1 MKILERMNDMP
12 YPFDCITE
20 FMFFETAIEPSDV
33 ILIPGGSH
41 PQLMER
47 AAELYHKGLAPYIL
61 PSGGPTPNVSST
73 EWEFLRDVGLSL
85 GVPES
90 SILRE
95 DKATNT
101 FENARYSWKSLQH
114 HRINPRKAILVCKS
128 YFARRALLTY
138 QVEFPNE
145 VEFYVSSVTDKTG
158 TTKDNWYLDEQKI
171 TYVMNELT
179 KVGQYFKHHI
189 PNWVNSKQ

>member
-1 MKILERMNDMP
+1 MKIRGRMNDLP
-12 YPFDCITE
+12 YPFDCISE
-20 FMFFETAIEPSDV
+20 FMFFETAIETSDV

-47 AAELYHKGLAPYIL
+47 AAELYHQGLAPYIL

-73 EWEFLRDVGLSL
+73 EWEFLRDVGLNL

-101 FENARYSWKSLQH
+101 FENARYSWESLQQLG
-114 HRINPRKAILVCKS
+114 INPRKAILVCKS

-138 QVEFPNE
+138 QVEFPSE
-145 VEFYVSSVTDKTG
+145 VEFYVCSVTDKTG
-158 TTKDNWYLDEQKI
+158 TTRDNWFLDEQKVN
-171 TYVMNELT
+171 YVMNELT
-179 KVGQYFKHHI
+179 KIGQYFKHHI
-189 PNWVNSKQ
+189 PNWINNK

>member
-1 MKILERMNDMP
+1 MNYLSS

-20 FMFFETAIEPSDV
+20 FMFFENSIEQSDV

-47 AAELYHKGLAPYIL
+47 TAELYHQGLAPYIL
-61 PSGGPTPNVSST
+61 PSGGASRNVSST
-73 EWEFLRDVGLSL
+73 EWEFLRDVGLNL

-95 DKATNT
+95 DQATNT
-101 FENARYSWKSLQH
+101 FENARYSWMTLQQQ
-114 HRINPRKAILVCKS
+114 RIKTSKAILVCKS

-138 QVEFPNE
+138 QVEFPIE
-145 VEFYVSSVTDKTG
+145 VEFFVSPVTDKTG
-158 TTKDNWYLDEQKI
+158 TTRDNWYLNEKRI
-171 TYVMNELT
+171 NYVMNELM
-179 KVGQYFKHHI
+179 KIGQYFKHHI
-189 PNWVNSKQ
+189 PNWVNNK

>member
-1 MKILERMNDMP
+1 MSDLS

-20 FMFFETAIEPSDV
+20 FMFFETTIEPSDV

-47 AAELYHKGLAPYIL
+47 AAELYHQGLAPYIL
-61 PSGGPTPNVSST
+61 PSCGPTQNVSST
-73 EWEFLRDVGLSL
+73 EWEFLRDVGLNL

-95 DKATNT
+95 NKATNT
-101 FENARYSWKSLQH
+101 FENARYSWMTLQQN
-114 HRINPRKAILVCKS
+114 RMNPRKVILVCKS

-138 QVEFPNE
+138 QVEFPSE
-145 VEFYVSSVTDKTG
+145 VKFYVSPVTDKTG
-158 TTKDNWYLDEQKI
+158 ITRDNWYLDEQKI
-171 TYVMNELT
+171 NYVMNELT

-189 PNWVNSKQ
+189 PNWVNRKP